1 MAKAF
6 VKLPVGMLTAAGD
19 RAVECEATT
28 VAEALEQAIAAEPRL
43 KPRIFRE
50 DGRMWAG
57 VFLNA
62 RNINALDGVETAL
75 SDGDKLAV
83 VPPIHGG

>member
-1 MAKAF
+1 MAKTH
-6 VKLPVGMLTAAGD
+6 VKLPVGMTTAGGE
-19 RAVECEATT
+19 RQVECEAST
-28 VAEALEQAIAAEPRL
+28 VAEALELAIAAEPRL

-62 RNINALDGVETAL
+62 RNVTAL
-75 SDGDKLAV
+75 GGLDTPLKDDDVLSV
-83 VPPIHGG
+83 VPPISGG

>member
-1 MAKAF
+1 MAKAY
-6 VKLPVGMLTAAGD
+6 VKLPVGMTTAGGE
-19 RAVECEATT
+19 REVECAATT
-28 VAEALEQAIAAEPRL
+28 VAEALDLAIAAEPRL

-62 RNINALDGVETAL
+62 RNINALGGLDTPV
-75 SDGDKLAV
+75 SDGDRLSV
-83 VPPIHGG
+83 VPPISGG

>member
-1 MAKAF
+1 VATVS
-6 VKLPVGMLTAAGD
+6 VKLPVGMVTGEGAPV
-19 RAVECEATT
+19 VECEAAT
-28 VAEALEQAIAAEPRL
+28 VAEALERAIAIDPRL

-62 RNINALDGVETAL
+62 RNINALQGLETPL
-75 SDGDKLAV
+75 SDGDRLAL
-83 VPPIHGG
+83 VPPISGG

>member
-1 MAKAF
+1 MARAY

-83 VPPIHGG
+83 VPPIHRG

>member
-1 MAKAF
+1 MAKAH
-6 VKLPVGMLTAAGD
+6 VKLPVGMVTASGA
-19 RAVECEATT
+19 REVECEAAT
-28 VAEALEQAIAAEPRL
+28 VGEALQQAIVLEPRL

-62 RNINALDGVETAL
+62 RNINALDGVDTAL
-75 SDGDKLAV
+75 NDGDKLAV

>member
-6 VKLPVGMLTAAGD
+6 IKLPVGMVTASGA
-19 RAVECEATT
+19 REVECEAAT
-28 VAEALEQAIAAEPRL
+28 VDEALQRAIVLEPRL

-62 RNINALDGVETAL
+62 RNINALDGVDTAL

>member
-1 MAKAF
+1 MATAY
-6 VKLPVGMLTAAGD
+6 VKLPVGMTTATGE
-19 RAVECEATT
+19 REVECQAAT
-28 VAEALEQAIAAEPRL
+28 VAEALEQAVAIEPRL

-62 RNINALDGVETAL
+62 RNVNALQGLETL
-75 SDGDKLAV
+75 LRDGDKLAV
-83 VPPIHGG
+83 VPPISGG